1 MISNNLK
8 SILIPIFLLG
18 IIFSTTA
25 QEVEL
30 NADSIPSFL
39 KKNAD
44 AVIRKYEKTL
54 EVHSESSAT
63 EYVSETVTI
72 LNSDGDF
79 HSYFIAYYNEFS
91 SISKIKIEIF
101 DAKGNKIKKDN
112 EIKDISASNSSTI
125 YSDSRV
131 KLYRPNIVNYPYTVR
146 YKYKRK
152 INSMLSWPKWIP
164 INHSNVSIQSD
175 TYKIIT
181 PKTLKYL
188 VKEKNLIQP
197 AKITEQEDKTIRTY
211 SLSNFKAFKHE
222 SYGSEI
228 DDFAPTV
235 IISPENFNYSGYSG
249 SYSSWQAFGKFIY
262 ELNSDRDNLSLEL
275 KTKIDKLTSGISSDS
290 DKAKVIYEF
299 MQNNTRY
306 VSIQYGIGG
315 HQPMYASEVEE
326 NGYGDCKALSNYTYA
341 MLNYV
346 GVNAQYALIKAG
358 DDGGEFDED
367 IAYSPFNHAILCL
380 PNKGDTLWLECTS
393 QKNPFGFL
401 GDFTGNR
408 KALVITP
415 EGGKL
420 ANTTKYGDKENV
432 KNRKLIVDISGNG
445 NAKATLTQQNKGI
458 FYSELSFLSD
468 KTLKEQKKYFYDI
481 LSMKNLHIEKIKID
495 VTKNILPKV
504 DMDMELELS
513 SYAKISTSRIF
524 IPLNMFY
531 NGYRLKKNKNRKGKI
546 RNKFA
551 FVINDSI
558 TYNIPKGYKIE
569 SIPKAVNIKNEFGEF
584 STSVKFIN
592 NQVLFN
598 RKYQLKEGEF
608 SADKFDDFFRFNYKK
623 QKADRKK
630 IVLVK
635 NI

>member
-1 MISNNLK
+1 MNKAIKTL
-8 SILIPIFLLG
+8 LIPMFLLG
-18 IIFSTTA
+18 IIFSSTA

-30 NADSIPSFL
+30 NVDSIPSFL
-39 KKNAD
+39 KKDAD
-44 AVIRKYEKTL
+44 VVIRKHEEIL
-54 EVHSESSAT
+54 EIHSKSKAT

-79 HSYFIAYYNEFS
+79 YSYFVAYYDEFS
-91 SISKIKIEIF
+91 SISRIEIEVF
-101 DAKGNKIKKDN
+101 DAKGNKIKEAD
-112 EIKDISASNSSTI
+112 EIQDISASSTSTI

-131 KLYRPNIVNYPYTVR
+131 KLYKPNVAKYPYTVK

-152 INSMLSWPKWIP
+152 ISSMLSWSNWAP
-164 INHSNVSIQSD
+164 IRYNNVSVETD

-181 PKTLKYL
+181 PKNLKYL
-188 VKEKNLIQP
+188 VKEKNLINP
-197 AKITEQEDKTIRTY
+197 AEIIEKDDEIIRTY
-211 SLSNFKAFKHE
+211 TLSNFKAFKDE

-228 DDFAPTV
+228 DDFAPSV
-235 IISPENFNYSGYSG
+235 IISPEKFNYAGYDG
-249 SYSSWQAFGKFIY
+249 SYSSWNTFGKFIY
-262 ELNSDRDNLSLEL
+262 ELNSKRDILSIGLIIKL
-275 KTKIDKLTSGISSDS
+275 KKITSGVESDT
-290 DKAKVIYEF
+290 DKAKIIYEF

-346 GVNAQYALIKAG
+346 GVDAKYALIKAG

-367 IAYSPFNHAILCL
+367 IPYSPFNHVILCL

-408 KALVITP
+408 KALVISSK
-415 EGGKL
+415 GGEL
-420 ANTTKYGDKENV
+420 ASTTRYTEKENI
-432 KNRKLIVDISGNG
+432 KNRNLIVDIADNG
-445 NAKATLTQQNKGI
+445 DAKAILTQHNKGI
-458 FYSELSFLSD
+458 FYNDLSFLND
-468 KTLKEQKKYFYDI
+468 LTLQDQKQYFYEK
-481 LSMKNLHIEKIKID
+481 LSMKNLHINSIKLDIEKD
-495 VTKNILPKV
+495 ILPKA
-504 DMDMELELS
+504 DIIIDLELS
-513 SYAKISTSRIF
+513 SYARVSKSRIF
-524 IPLNMFY
+524 LPLNMFY

-551 FVINDSI
+551 FVVNDSI
-558 TYNIPKGYKIE
+558 IYNIPKEYKIE
-569 SIPKAVNIKNEFGEF
+569 SIPKPVSIKNEFGEY

-592 NQVLFN
+592 DQVIFH
-598 RKYQLKEGEF
+598 RKYKLEEGEF
-608 SADKFDDFFRFNYKK
+608 SAEKFKKFYKFKQKK
-623 QKADRKK
+623 QRADKKK

-635 NI
+635 EI